1 MAPIKIEVASIDTK
15 FAILKAAKK
24 LHQLNIKYKTKI
36 SIGQDLT
43 IIERQNH
50 KKLLEE
56 RDRSNEKFKKDE
68 LFYYGIRRNVVCK
81 IYKIQSNS

>member
-1 MAPIKIEVASIDTK
+1 MYVDHILVFSKEKYDMAPIKIEVDSIDTK

-24 LHQLNIKYKTKI
+24 LEQINFKYKTKI

-50 KKLLEE
+50 KKLWHT
-56 RDRSNEKFKKDE
+56 F
-68 LFYYGIRRNVVCK
+68 NVIPK
-81 IYKIQSNS
+81 NIAIYI